1 MSNIGYPKITPT
13 TYSSTTP
20 NIYYSFNVPDKN
32 LYNNIQN
39 WATGYPIYDASLN
52 NSYISRQHFK
62 LGNGSLEMPKN
73 RFTLPTTNQTITK
86 TAKTLSVAVSDNQ
99 LRMVLCEYGGA
110 GGNDGSGSVLYR
122 TRADINS
129 QFSNSNTITNSS
141 SKIYYRVALTGD
153 GNRLVTCVNNN
164 GFVYF
169 STWNG
174 TIFPSLTQTNDI
186 TQRDYYGLA
195 ITKDGSRMV
204 ASTNTSIFFTNWNGT
219 NYDQFIQTLETNV
232 ITFPNIY
239 LGIGISS
246 NGDRICYGN
255 NSSVFRLSYWNG
267 SNYNDSVIARTV
279 EGKIART
286 AFFNNDSSLLFL
298 SYIANSTTS
307 IDISTYNYNTNSYDF
322 SCNIPTTAI
331 PASLD
336 LHGLWCVDTAT
347 SCTIYAAA
355 YDNTTLYIT
364 DILYNTS
371 GNYSYCNANANAI
384 QIGST
389 PGTSGLTFA
398 FWFRSNYN
406 LTWARIFDFGNG
418 APSNNILIG
427 ILNNHLCL
435 SISKEFIQTQPDFI
449 NYNINDNQWYHAVV
463 TLACSD
469 TTNPSN
475 TCVAY
480 INGGGTLNTNQ
491 FSNSTYYYPNIIN
504 RTNNYIGRSNWISD
518 PQFFGNIDDF
528 RIYSTVLTPSQVL
541 QLYNSTGLT
550 NNYRNSTVY
559 RLYNVPVETSGYDLI
574 ITNMGINK
582 TYFYWNDPNAG
593 ANQNGVIIYTGAI
606 NNRSNP
612 YNFKYTYNNIFPYAQ
627 VKVIFICDD
636 RVTLKVNGSNI
647 FSNGTWANIYTQQV
661 SLVNG
666 NNLFEFIVYNSGGP
680 AVFAAY
686 ITTIDDV
693 TYLFSTDYTMNNWTV
708 ETSGFFSNGYPM
720 SSILTNQS
728 GIAKTDVATTY
739 FRSQNLDLSNNRA
752 NRQVPQS
759 NLFFQTNNN
768 DFKNIFFN
776 YA

>member
-1 MSNIGYPKITPT
+1 MSLPI
-13 TYSSTTP
+13 P
-20 NIYYSFNVPDKN
+20 NIYYSFNSPDKN
-32 LYNNIQN
+32 RFNNIQN

-52 NSYISRQHFK
+52 NSYISRQNFK

-73 RFTLPTTNQTITK
+73 RFTLPNSNQIITK
-86 TAKTLSVAVSDNQ
+86 TAKTISLAVSNDQ

-110 GGNDGSGSVLYR
+110 GGTDGTGSVLYK
-122 TRADINS
+122 TRANINS
-129 QFSNSNTITNSS
+129 QFSDSITISNSS

-174 TIFPSLTQTNDI
+174 TVYPSLTQTNDV
-186 TQRDYYGLA
+186 TQRYYYGLA

-219 NYDQFIQTLETNV
+219 NYNQFIQTLETTV
-232 ITFPNIY
+232 VTSPNFY

-255 NSSVFRLSYWNG
+255 NNSVFRLSFWNG
-267 SNYNDSVIARTV
+267 SNYNNSVILRTV
-279 EGKIART
+279 DDKIART
-286 AFFNNDSSLLFL
+286 AFFNDDSSLLFL

-322 SCNIPTTAI
+322 SVNIPTTAI

-336 LHGLWCVDTAT
+336 LHGLWCVD
-347 SCTIYAAA
+347 SVRKCTIYAAP
-355 YDNTTLYIT
+355 YDSTSLYIT
-364 DILYNTS
+364 DISYNTTS
-371 GNYSYCNANANAI
+371 GYSYANINANAI

-389 PGTSGLTFA
+389 PGTSGLSFA
-398 FWFRSNYN
+398 FWFRSNQN
-406 LTWARIFDFGNG
+406 GTWARIFDFGNG
-418 APSNNILIG
+418 PASDNILIG
-427 ILNNHLCL
+427 ILNNRLIF
-435 SISKEFIQTQPDFI
+435 SIYKGTAPSQPNFIA
-449 NYNINDNQWYHAVV
+449 YNINDNNWYHAVI
-463 TLACSD
+463 TLACSNI
-469 TTNPSN
+469 TTATN
-475 TCVAY
+475 TCTAY
-480 INGGGTLNTNQ
+480 INGGGTIGTNQ
-491 FSNSTYYYPNIIN
+491 FTDTTYFYPNIIN
-504 RTNNYIGRSNWISD
+504 RTNNYLGLSNWSVD
-518 PQFFGNIDDF
+518 PQFFGNIDEF
-528 RIYSTVLTPSQVL
+528 RIYSTVLTPSEVL
-541 QLYNSTGLT
+541 QLYNTTTLT

-559 RLYNVPVETSGYDLI
+559 RLYNVPVETAGYDFQ
-574 ITNMGINK
+574 ITSMGINK

-593 ANQNGVIIYTGAI
+593 ANQNGVINYTGAI
-606 NNRSNP
+606 INRSNP

-636 RVTLKVNGSNI
+636 RITLKVNGSMILN
-647 FSNGTWANIYTQQV
+647 NGTWANIYTQQV

-686 ITTIDDV
+686 ITTTDGI
-693 TYLFSTDYTMNNWTV
+693 TYLFSTDYTMNKWTV
-708 ETSGFFSNGYPM
+708 ETSGFFSNGYPL
-720 SSILTNQS
+720 SSLLTNES
-728 GIAKTDVATTY
+728 GVAKTDIGRTY
-739 FRSQNLDLSNNRA
+739 FTSQNLDLSNNRA

-759 NLFFQTNNN
+759 NLFFQTNNT
-768 DFKNIFFN
+768 DFKNTFFN